1 MAIKLIDYKKVLHKK
16 KASTNFSLA
25 TGELLAAT
33 ELVNRKL
40 YKEAIVHLYFC
51 SFYLAQSTLADVL
64 KSDAH
69 KIVDSEFNRK
79 YGRGKAAIPKLYVK
93 LHTILHKERT
103 LYSYRTTHTPKSSD
117 VTFYLKQLQSF
128 HKCVDRVLVK
138 VTTFDILRS
147 LYETN
152 SSLIKDFSY
161 DIYCPKTYS
170 HHNRITYWQPPFY
183 INIFDY
189 NKMATILKEALS
201 KLRVNKHEDYVLGLN
216 SKTSQYQDNHYLMLD
231 FDSFDT
237 DVEIVLKNIG
247 GVLLKSGRGIHFIG
261 NKIIEGRQYW
271 ITELMKI
278 ARHKELKGKV
288 DRQHIEISIQRG
300 YSTLRITESKIKPS
314 IPIFYK
320 ELS

>member
-1 MAIKLIDYKKVLHKK
+1 MPSKVIDYKKVLHKK

-33 ELVNRKL
+33 ELVSKKL

-69 KIVDSEFNRK
+69 KTVDAELNKK
-79 YGRGKAAIPKLYVK
+79 YGRGTGAIPRLYVK
-93 LHTILHKERT
+93 LHSHLHKERT

-117 VTFYLKQLQSF
+117 VILYLKQLQAF
-128 HKCVDRVLVK
+128 HKCVDKVLIK
-138 VTTFDILRS
+138 VTTIDILRS
-147 LYETN
+147 LYEAN
-152 SSLIKDFSY
+152 SALIKDFSY

-183 INIFDY
+183 LDIFDY
-189 NKMATILKEALS
+189 NKIGTILKEALK

-216 SKTSQYQDNHYLMLD
+216 SKISQYQDNHYLMLD
-231 FDSFDT
+231 FDSLDT
-237 DVEIVLKNIG
+237 DVEIVLKSYG

-261 NKIIEGRQYW
+261 DKIIEGRKKW
-271 ITELMKI
+271 ITELNKI
-278 ARHKELKGKV
+278 ARNKELKGKV

-300 YSTLRITESKIKPS
+300 YSTLRITESSIKPS

-320 ELS
+320 ELL